1 MPQTSRQP
9 RAPSR
14 GLWRLRACP
23 PRDLEDFARKAGHGR
38 SRSQQPVTNVTKVA
52 SKRDQ
57 NEIDYILKCQAEAAH
72 LLLELYTLYLFQL
85 HIWSYLQVL
94 AGLYSLDW
102 AWWCDDMWCFSCKFI
117 AIAVNSCALACIAIM
132 AMLEESTSQPR
143 FWPYREPMLQVLS
156 KRIKERKKERHGW
169 YHFKCINIWE
179 NVRTQGQ
186 WGLRG
191 PEDWSSLK
199 FALRSRTSVGPLV
212 RWGASPWRNP
222 ENDS

>member
-1 MPQTSRQP
+1 MAREIYDLLERFRKTKCPRVSPGVSPGVSGGPVPQTSRQP

-85 HIWSYLQVL
+85 HI
-94 AGLYSLDW
+94 
-102 AWWCDDMWCFSCKFI
+102 
-117 AIAVNSCALACIAIM
+117 
-132 AMLEESTSQPR
+132 
-143 FWPYREPMLQVLS
+143 
-156 KRIKERKKERHGW
+156 
-169 YHFKCINIWE
+169 
-179 NVRTQGQ
+179 
-186 WGLRG
+186 
-191 PEDWSSLK
+191 
-199 FALRSRTSVGPLV
+199 
-212 RWGASPWRNP
+212 
-222 ENDS
+222 

>member
-156 KRIKERKKERHGW
+156 KRIKERKKRDTDDIISNVSIFEKMLERKVSEVCEVQKIGR
-169 YHFKCINIWE
+169 
-179 NVRTQGQ
+179 V
-186 WGLRG
+186 
-191 PEDWSSLK
+191 WSSH
-199 FALRSRTSVGPLV
+199 FAAEHP
-212 RWGASPWRNP
+212 
-222 ENDS
+222 